1 MRKLFLISVLI
12 FYSFF
17 TANSQVE
24 INIDCQDSWGPG
36 RYNKVTVRIDFGK
49 ADGFARFTQDFP
61 VGFDIIPDNIP
72 AGDFTWADKQLNMVW
87 IKLPGEKI
95 VTFSYQIRPDRTMNG
110 SFEMSGKVVL
120 ISEDDTKQSFL
131 IKGKP
136 ITISGTNG
144 LLPEE
149 ITSRHTTGKSTNVTR
164 LPIITDSI
172 RTGSIDYRIQISLS
186 SSEIS
191 ADEIRRRFGIDRG
204 EKVKIVKAGK
214 MFKYQVGSFSDYVS
228 ANSLLTRLIA
238 KGIKDAFIVA
248 YQGENQIRIEKSGE
262 PVR

>member
-1 MRKLFLISVLI
+1 MRKLLLISVLI
-12 FYSFF
+12 FYSYF
-17 TANSQVE
+17 TAFSQVE

-72 AGDFTWADKQLNMVW
+72 AGDFTWADNQLNIVW
-87 IKLPGEKI
+87 IKLPEEKI
-95 VTFSYQIRPDRTMNG
+95 VSFSYQIKPGRAMNG
-110 SFEMSGKVVL
+110 NIEMSGKVVL
-120 ISEDDTKQSFL
+120 ISGGDTKHSFI

-144 LLPEE
+144 LLPEDM
-149 ITSRHTTGKSTNVTR
+149 TSRQTTANAINVTKIPR
-164 LPIITDSI
+164 VTDSI
-172 RTGSIDYRIQISLS
+172 RIGTIVYRVQISLS

-191 ADEIRRRFGIDRG
+191 ANEIRRRFGIDPG
-204 EKVKIVKAGK
+204 EKVKIVKAGS
-214 MFKYQVGSFSDYVS
+214 MFKYQIGSFSDYDS
-228 ANSLLTRLIA
+228 ANSLLKQLIA

-248 YQGENQIRIEKSGE
+248 YQGENQIRIDKAGG

>member
-12 FYSFF
+12 FYSYI
-17 TANSQVE
+17 TALSQVG

-36 RYNKVTVRIDFGK
+36 RYNKVTVTIDFGK
-49 ADGFARFTQDFP
+49 ADGFARYTQDFP
-61 VGFDIIPDNIP
+61 VGFDIIPGNIP
-72 AGDFTWADKQLNMVW
+72 AGDFTWADNQLNIVW
-87 IKLPGEKI
+87 IKLPEAKI
-95 VTFSYQIRPDRTMNG
+95 VSFSYQIRPDGTMNG
-110 SFEMSGKVVL
+110 NFEMGGKVVL
-120 ISEDDTKQSFL
+120 ISGGDTKHTFL

-149 ITSRHTTGKSTNVTR
+149 ITPGKTTAKEINVKT
-164 LPIITDSI
+164 LAGAADSSQARNI
-172 RTGSIDYRIQISLS
+172 VYRVQISIS

-191 ADEIRRRFGIDRG
+191 ADEIRRRFGIDGG
-204 EKVKIVKAGK
+204 EKIKIVKAGR

-228 ANSLLTRLIA
+228 ANLLLTKLIA

-248 YQGENQIRIEKSGE
+248 YQGENQISIEKTGE